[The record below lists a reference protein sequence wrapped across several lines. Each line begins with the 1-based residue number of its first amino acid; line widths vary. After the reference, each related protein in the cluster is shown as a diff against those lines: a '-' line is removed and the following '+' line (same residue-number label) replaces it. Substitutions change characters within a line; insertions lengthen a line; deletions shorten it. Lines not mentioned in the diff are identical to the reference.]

1 MTSNEHRAEILV
13 RALQSR
19 LFRGAEAHGLFTED
33 LRVWTPTFTAR
44 SLTELTAETSALQT
58 AFSDVELDVRAL
70 DVGGDYACAEW
81 VLSATHS
88 GPVSLGEGRSA
99 QPTGR
104 RLTLVGV
111 TVAEFDGELICS
123 LRHYWDELALIEQ
136 LGA

>member
-1 MTSNEHRAEILV
+1 VTSNERRAGVLV
-13 RALQSR
+13 RALESR
-19 LFRGAEAHGLFTED
+19 FVRGAEAHELFTED
-33 LRVWTPTFTAR
+33 LRVWTPTFNAR
-44 SLTELTAETSALQT
+44 SLAELTAETSALET
-58 AFSDVELDVRAL
+58 AFSDVDLDVRAL

-88 GPVSLGEGRSA
+88 GPFSLGEGRRA
-99 QPTGR
+99 LPTGR
-104 RLTLVGV
+104 RLTLVGA